1 VAVAWV
7 GWHGGHTVTDRRIMI
22 AAALAMLAGRAL
34 ALARRIAPTPDD
46 DDDDEP
52 DGLPDEWHDID
63 DALPMLE
70 SGVFVV
76 HTHGSTFWRYMHTA
90 PDHWSA

>member
-1 VAVAWV
+1 M
-7 GWHGGHTVTDRRIMI
+7 TDRRIMI

-34 ALARRIAPTPDD
+34 SLARRIAPTPDD

-76 HTHGSTFWRYMHTA
+76 HTHGSTFWRYMYTA

>member
-1 VAVAWV
+1 MAAVSR
-7 GWHGGHTVTDRRIMI
+7 GWHGGHIVTDRRIMI

-34 ALARRIAPTPDD
+34 ALARRIAPEP

-52 DGLPDEWHDID
+52 DGLPDGWHDID
-63 DALPMLE
+63 DALPLLE

-76 HTHGSTFWRYMHTA
+76 HVQGSTFWRYMHTA